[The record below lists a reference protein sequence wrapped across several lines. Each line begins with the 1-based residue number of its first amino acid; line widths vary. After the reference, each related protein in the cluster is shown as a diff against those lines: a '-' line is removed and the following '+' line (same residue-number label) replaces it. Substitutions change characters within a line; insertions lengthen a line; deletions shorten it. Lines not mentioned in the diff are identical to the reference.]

1 MVRIRAARPGD
12 EDDIVDLLLALA
24 AYERLTHE
32 VDATPAKIA
41 EVLFADSPRAFCE
54 IAEADGEPVGLAIW
68 FYTFATFRGKHGI
81 YLEDL
86 YVRPEQ
92 RGRGIGKALL
102 GHLARRCADEDLVR
116 LEWSVLDWND
126 PAIGFYRSQGA
137 GLLDDWTMCRVE
149 GAELRALGG

>member
-12 EDDIVDLLLALA
+12 ENLIFDLLMALA
-24 AYERLTHE
+24 DYERLTHE
-32 VDATPAKIA
+32 VDATPAKMA
-41 EVLFADSPRAFCE
+41 EVLFAETPRAFCE

-86 YVRPEQ
+86 FVRPEQ
-92 RGRGIGKALL
+92 RGQGIGKALL
-102 GHLARRCADEDLVR
+102 AHLARRCADEGLVR
-116 LEWSVLDWND
+116 LEWSVLDWNE